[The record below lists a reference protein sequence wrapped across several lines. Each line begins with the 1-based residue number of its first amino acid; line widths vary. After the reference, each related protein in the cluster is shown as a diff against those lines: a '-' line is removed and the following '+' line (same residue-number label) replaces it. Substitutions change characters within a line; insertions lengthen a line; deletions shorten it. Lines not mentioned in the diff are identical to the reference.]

1 VWDLLRSAYGNH
13 ERILHRAPPPVNAAH
28 AAAFSDVE
36 RSTDGDPMKR
46 FAKALILAAVLV
58 FPLLSAGC
66 VYVPARHR
74 YGAVWVP
81 AHWAG
86 PRSDVWVVGHWR

>member
-1 VWDLLRSAYGNH
+1 
-13 ERILHRAPPPVNAAH
+13 
-28 AAAFSDVE
+28 
-36 RSTDGDPMKR
+36 MKR

-58 FPLLSAGC
+58 FPLLSTGC
-66 VYVPARHR
+66 VYVPARPR

-86 PRSDVWVVGHWR
+86 PRGDVWVVGHWR